1 MKRNLLRTVTA
12 MLLIFAA
19 TTSTK
24 AEVVGDTLPTGII
37 WTLDT
42 ETGVLQLDGVGH
54 TGAFELSSTDA
65 WLNYRDNIRKLIIGD
80 SILTIG
86 DYAFSHCR
94 NLEEVITPNTEFGYI
109 KDQVGWHIG
118 NQAFFAC
125 TKLKSFTFP
134 KGITFIGDY
143 TFEDCTALESVYIN
157 GNLSSSSRSGGISFR
172 FCTNLK
178 KIYIADLK
186 EYVAAKSTEIGPCE
200 LFTYADSIFVEGKQ
214 TTDIVIPEGIKNIA
228 GGIFWGCEAIKSVK
242 IPTSATQIGIG
253 AFGFSGIESVTI
265 PTTTGSLT
273 IFGGAFHGCKSLKE
287 VHIENI
293 NAWNNIDL
301 HSDFVVGAGDVNG
314 SPLTANDN
322 VRLIVNGSEIAG
334 DITVGGTVNKYA
346 FYNCDK
352 ITSVTFESKSASGY
366 THRNIEQYAFANC
379 DSLRHINFA
388 SASEA
393 EKSYYYI
400 EENAFA
406 NCPSLEKVELLTS
419 ASLTLGTNAFANCGN
434 IDLYI
439 DAVTV
444 GEKAAKISNKAF
456 TGCTGKAYINTNNE
470 SDLTRILYGTEF
482 SEIVLGDSVT
492 KIPYKLFQ
500 KSTSLHSITLPE
512 TIESIAMY
520 AFDSCTSLRQ
530 IGVPENITIE
540 DNAFANCT
548 NLDEVYVMGAGELAS
563 VGANIIEN
571 TAMYNNAPNGGIY
584 IGRWLVAYKR
594 DDYHTVH
601 ISDNTKGIASRVFA
615 NDTLLATI
623 DINEVKYINER
634 AFEGCTNLGNVQSDF
649 KVEYIG
655 NYAFNKCKQF
665 NNIEIMFNAKEIGNS
680 AFMGCENLSAIHC
693 DGLEKLGDNAFRGC
707 ISAQVVECLGNI
719 TEIPSSAFNGCTALT
734 NVTLPDSVTII
745 SNSAFEGCSILTNIT
760 IPNYLTSIGNRAF
773 RNCTNL
779 TSIDLPNSVT
789 SIGESVFYKC
799 TALSN
804 VTIGNGVTT
813 IGKSAFESCTGLTSI
828 KLPSSVDSIGNYA
841 FYKCDSLTSIYV
853 ASPTPAKLGS
863 GRIKLVSDY
872 NSTTLYVPR
881 GSLTTYQTTNIWKN
895 FVNIVEYG
903 LKVGDVFEVN
913 NINYRVT
920 SDSLQTVEVTYKSSD
935 TSKNGVE
942 YADGYS
948 GTIVIPE
955 SVTNEGLTYSVTSIG
970 ESAFSGCTALT
981 GVEIPASV
989 TMVDMSAF
997 IGCSALASVNMTGT
1011 TPPILN
1017 NGSFADSQYAS
1028 VIVRVPDG
1036 ALAAYQSADNWKEFK
1051 NIVEYDVTGIDNV
1064 VENEVAVKISAAGL
1078 SLEGCEGK
1086 PVAIYKANGSLV
1098 KNIDTYDG
1106 SEIVLDKC
1114 VYIVRV
1120 SNKVVKV
1127 KL

>member
-1 MKRNLLRTVTA
+1 M
-12 MLLIFAA
+12 
-19 TTSTK
+19 
-24 AEVVGDTLPTGII
+24 
-37 WTLDT
+37 
-42 ETGVLQLDGVGH
+42 
-54 TGAFELSSTDA
+54 
-65 WLNYRDNIRKLIIGD
+65 
-80 SILTIG
+80 
-86 DYAFSHCR
+86 
-94 NLEEVITPNTEFGYI
+94 
-109 KDQVGWHIG
+109 
-118 NQAFFAC
+118 
-125 TKLKSFTFP
+125 
-134 KGITFIGDY
+134 
-143 TFEDCTALESVYIN
+143 
-157 GNLSSSSRSGGISFR
+157 
-172 FCTNLK
+172 
-178 KIYIADLK
+178 
-186 EYVAAKSTEIGPCE
+186 
-200 LFTYADSIFVEGKQ
+200 
-214 TTDIVIPEGIKNIA
+214 
-228 GGIFWGCEAIKSVK
+228 
-242 IPTSATQIGIG
+242 
-253 AFGFSGIESVTI
+253 
-265 PTTTGSLT
+265 
-273 IFGGAFHGCKSLKE
+273 
-287 VHIENI
+287 
-293 NAWNNIDL
+293 
-301 HSDFVVGAGDVNG
+301 HSDFVVGAGNVNG

-366 THRNIEQYAFANC
+366 TYRNIEQYAFANC

-444 GEKAAKISNKAF
+444 GEKAAEISNKAF

-500 KSTSLHSITLPE
+500 KNTSLHSITLPE
-512 TIESIAMY
+512 TLESIAMY

-540 DNAFANCT
+540 DEAFANCT

-655 NYAFNKCKQF
+655 DYAFNKCKQF

-734 NVTLPDSVTII
+734 KVTLPDSVTII

-773 RNCTNL
+773 QDCTNL

-789 SIGESVFYKC
+789 TIGESVFQNC
-799 TALSN
+799 
-804 VTIGNGVTT
+804 I
-813 IGKSAFESCTGLTSI
+813 
-828 KLPSSVDSIGNYA
+828 
-841 FYKCDSLTSIYV
+841 
-853 ASPTPAKLGS
+853 
-863 GRIKLVSDY
+863 
-872 NSTTLYVPR
+872 
-881 GSLTTYQTTNIWKN
+881 
-895 FVNIVEYG
+895 
-903 LKVGDVFEVN
+903 
-913 NINYRVT
+913 
-920 SDSLQTVEVTYKSSD
+920 
-935 TSKNGVE
+935 
-942 YADGYS
+942 
-948 GTIVIPE
+948 
-955 SVTNEGLTYSVTSIG
+955 
-970 ESAFSGCTALT
+970 
-981 GVEIPASV
+981 
-989 TMVDMSAF
+989 
-997 IGCSALASVNMTGT
+997 
-1011 TPPILN
+1011 
-1017 NGSFADSQYAS
+1017 
-1028 VIVRVPDG
+1028 
-1036 ALAAYQSADNWKEFK
+1036 
-1051 NIVEYDVTGIDNV
+1051 
-1064 VENEVAVKISAAGL
+1064 
-1078 SLEGCEGK
+1078 
-1086 PVAIYKANGSLV
+1086 
-1098 KNIDTYDG
+1098 
-1106 SEIVLDKC
+1106 
-1114 VYIVRV
+1114 
-1120 SNKVVKV
+1120 
-1127 KL
+1127 